1 MSTQQSSV
9 TDLGIGLVAAL
20 AQRDFP
26 RLADTL
32 TPDVRMRALIPPG
45 PIELSGAEAAAAK
58 FSSWFGDAEE
68 FELIRSGSD
77 TVADRL
83 HVFYRLRVKK
93 PGDQRKI
100 VEQHLLCALDDDRIT
115 ALDLICTGFRPDEG
129 GAHSRPTSRTRI
141 DTASNG
147 RPQHSQSGGF
157 AKRVLG
163 YRRDPPRRRESDSA
177 ISPTERS

>member
-1 MSTQQSSV
+1 MSTQRSSAS
-9 TDLGIGLVAAL
+9 DLGIRLVTAL

-45 PIELSGAEAAAAK
+45 PLEISGAETAAAK

-68 FELIRSGSD
+68 LELVRSGSD

-93 PGDQRKI
+93 PGDLRKI
-100 VEQHLLCALDDDRIT
+100 VEQHLLCTFDDDRIT
-115 ALDLICTGFRPDEG
+115 ALDLVCSGFRPDE
-129 GAHSRPTSRTRI
+129 SR
-141 DTASNG
+141 
-147 RPQHSQSGGF
+147 SGLE
-157 AKRVLG
+157 ADQLKR
-163 YRRDPPRRRESDSA
+163 D
-177 ISPTERS
+177 